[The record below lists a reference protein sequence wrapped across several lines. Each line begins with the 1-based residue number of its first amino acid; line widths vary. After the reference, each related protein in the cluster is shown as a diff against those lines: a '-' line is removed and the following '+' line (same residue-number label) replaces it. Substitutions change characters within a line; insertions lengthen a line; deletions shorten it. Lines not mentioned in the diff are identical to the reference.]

1 VIKNTGV
8 VFAALNERKGALHDL
23 VVNSNNVFS
32 ATASRDEALAQTFAI
47 FPTFLD
53 ESRLTL
59 DRLKSFALNTH
70 PLVRDL
76 KPVAKDLGPTVRNLG
91 DLAPDLKTLFK
102 DLDPLITASKR
113 NLPDAARFL
122 RGATPVFKGLNVF
135 LQELNPILSFAN
147 FQQNV
152 LAGFISN
159 GASALNFHIA
169 GLNGTGHILPQY
181 GSINGKSLSLNRT
194 RPPYERAN
202 GYIAPNGLTRDFP
215 LGVIEPWDCSPNT
228 ADHRAGVAADGTQK
242 DPQDGFPPCFV
253 APPSLWDGHFFPNLN
268 KGKAPNVPK

>member
-76 KPVAKDLGPTVRNLG
+76 KLVAKDLGPTVRNLG

-102 DLDPLITASKR
+102 DFDPLITA
-113 NLPDAARFL
+113 
-122 RGATPVFKGLNVF
+122 
-135 LQELNPILSFAN
+135 
-147 FQQNV
+147 
-152 LAGFISN
+152 
-159 GASALNFHIA
+159 
-169 GLNGTGHILPQY
+169 
-181 GSINGKSLSLNRT
+181 
-194 RPPYERAN
+194 
-202 GYIAPNGLTRDFP
+202 PNGLARDFP

-242 DPQDGFPPCFV
+242 DPQDGFPPCFE

-268 KGKAPNVPK
+268 KGKAPNVPKPGKFEGTKPA